1 MREFPNPKALQDY
14 VKIHDLVYQWEG
26 TPSFNERFLQ
36 LSPDQCE
43 VVTVTTTRG
52 PTRALLFRKALL
64 RAEWEAEAPARERV
78 GMKRERATAA
88 RAANEA
94 PKLSGPLN
102 PGMASCSGRVEAA
115 VHQMLNAT
123 SITIPMPITSA
134 ASATGS

>member
-14 VKIHDLVYQWEG
+14 VKIHDLVYLREG
-26 TPSFNERFLQ
+26 TPFFNKRFLQ

-94 PKLSGPLN
+94 PKLSGP
-102 PGMASCSGRVEAA
+102 
-115 VHQMLNAT
+115 
-123 SITIPMPITSA
+123 
-134 ASATGS
+134 

>member
-52 PTRALLFRKALL
+52 PKPRCLALQ
-64 RAEWEAEAPARERV
+64 PANHVERSF
-78 GMKRERATAA
+78 E
-88 RAANEA
+88 
-94 PKLSGPLN
+94 SGVL
-102 PGMASCSGRVEAA
+102 
-115 VHQMLNAT
+115 H
-123 SITIPMPITSA
+123 TICVS
-134 ASATGS
+134 